1 MSLGTWTELWEKPC
15 SKKEPYPS
23 VFILPG
29 LPFYRL
35 AQLVPCS
42 SWGWSTASLCWPA
55 ACSSSVAHYCPG
67 AQSGQLLSAQ
77 LLVETLG
84 GLVLGSAS
92 SFPSPEQQPK
102 QLVLLSFPGYLPS
115 HVVQHILFPT
125 HMAFG
130 QMCSA
135 AQRELRKSSFSPNW
149 WLPAFPSYIPPLNI
163 PFFLPCLCRTE
174 FYQPRAGSALLSS
187 AGSWSQSA
195 PFLLDFAELSK
206 VWSPWAV
213 GIISK
218 G

>member
-1 MSLGTWTELWEKPC
+1 MAVEKGSCHSMLGIFLRKVAHLHRAPARWVLAPGQSFGKNHASRKNLTPLSLFFQGC
-15 SKKEPYPS
+15 PY
-23 VFILPG
+23 G
-29 LPFYRL
+29 L

-135 AQRELRKSSFSPNW
+135 AQRELRKSSFSPKLVAPSFSLLHSSPKYSFFSP
-149 WLPAFPSYIPPLNI
+149 LPL
-163 PFFLPCLCRTE
+163 
-174 FYQPRAGSALLSS
+174 
-187 AGSWSQSA
+187 
-195 PFLLDFAELSK
+195 
-206 VWSPWAV
+206 
-213 GIISK
+213 
-218 G
+218 

>member
-15 SKKEPYPS
+15 FKKEPYPS

-29 LPFYRL
+29 LPLRIGTVGSL
-35 AQLVPCS
+35 QQLGLVHCLPLLTSCLLKLCGTLLP
-42 SWGWSTASLCWPA
+42 WCPVWPVAICTA
-55 ACSSSVAHYCPG
+55 
-67 AQSGQLLSAQ
+67 
-77 LLVETLG
+77 TG
-84 GLVLGSAS
+84 GDSRRQPFLVLGSAS

-130 QMCSA
+130 QMV
-135 AQRELRKSSFSPNW
+135 QQPRENLEKAVFPPNW

-187 AGSWSQSA
+187 AGS
-195 PFLLDFAELSK
+195 
-206 VWSPWAV
+206 
-213 GIISK
+213 
-218 G
+218 

>member
-1 MSLGTWTELWEKPC
+1 MLQERTLPLCLYSSRAALLQTGTVGSLQQLGLVHCLPLLTSCLLKLCGTL
-15 SKKEPYPS
+15 
-23 VFILPG
+23 LPWCPVWPVAICTATG
-29 LPFYRL
+29 GDSRRSGSGVSLQLPFSWATTKAAGPALLPRL
-35 AQLVPCS
+35 SPFSC
-42 SWGWSTASLCWPA
+42 GPA
-55 ACSSSVAHYCPG
+55 
-67 AQSGQLLSAQ
+67 
-77 LLVETLG
+77 
-84 GLVLGSAS
+84 
-92 SFPSPEQQPK
+92 
-102 QLVLLSFPGYLPS
+102 YLIPHS
-115 HVVQHILFPT
+115 HGIW
-125 HMAFG
+125 ADG
-130 QMCSA
+130 SA